1 MSFNKNNTGLD
12 YQILKNGA
20 VCMYYKNA
28 ILDKDVLWFTD
39 NRFEVYDM
47 DVRNWKPKNLHQ
59 NLKKHLNF
67 PDYYGENL
75 NAFEDCLEDMY
86 NTSYQ
91 GLILVFRCFDYL
103 AEFDKKLCEV
113 LLDIM
118 AKTSREWL
126 LTGQKLIVLIQ
137 STDPNIYFKEVG
149 GNAPKWNAEEWFD
162 DTRK

>member
-59 NLKKHLNF
+59 NLL
-67 PDYYGENL
+67 
-75 NAFEDCLEDMY
+75 
-86 NTSYQ
+86 
-91 GLILVFRCFDYL
+91 
-103 AEFDKKLCEV
+103 
-113 LLDIM
+113 
-118 AKTSREWL
+118 WL
-126 LTGQKLIVLIQ
+126 LFQLI
-137 STDPNIYFKEVG
+137 D
-149 GNAPKWNAEEWFD
+149 
-162 DTRK
+162 